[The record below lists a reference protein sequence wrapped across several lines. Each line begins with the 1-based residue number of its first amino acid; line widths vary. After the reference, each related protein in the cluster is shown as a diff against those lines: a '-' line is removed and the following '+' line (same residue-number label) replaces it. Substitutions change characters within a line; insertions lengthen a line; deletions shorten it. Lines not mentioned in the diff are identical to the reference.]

1 LLVFNLYN
9 RGKAS
14 DDPSPLPQGNYLNE
28 FIEYILNFL
37 VLTFSLGINLM
48 KSFCRK
54 NEDYLSIV
62 KQEKIVESPDASPTQ
77 AKDQTISLEEDF
89 RRQSTKLTIYELERE
104 ITNIKI
110 VLSSV
115 FLSNLARIDP
125 KEVNKK

>member
-1 LLVFNLYN
+1 MLVFNLYN

-14 DDPSPLPQGNYLNE
+14 EDPSPLPQGNYLNE